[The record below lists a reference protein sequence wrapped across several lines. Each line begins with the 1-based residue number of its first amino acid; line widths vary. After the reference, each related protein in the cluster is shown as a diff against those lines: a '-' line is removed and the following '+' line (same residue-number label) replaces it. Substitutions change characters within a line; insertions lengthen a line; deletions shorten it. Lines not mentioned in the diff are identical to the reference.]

1 MNHPSIR
8 PLDAAGTSIILALC
22 LCWGFNQVAVKLAID
37 DIPPLTQAAIRSVG
51 ATLMVLPWARLRGV
65 SLTRR
70 DGTLKP
76 GIAAG
81 VLFALE
87 FMLFYEGLALTTA
100 SRAVLFLYTAP
111 LFVVLGARWFLPADR
126 FGPLQWVG
134 LLLSFT
140 GIVVAFGLPTPALD
154 PRQWL
159 GDLMM
164 LLAAAGW
171 GATTLVIKASALD
184 RTAYEKTLLYQLVVS
199 GVLLA
204 LAALAFGERIPAMPS
219 PTALG
224 ALAYQTVLVSGIS
237 YLAWFALI
245 QRYSAS
251 RLAAFTFLTPLFGVA
266 AGHFLLQEPLTPAF
280 VAAAAMVVGG
290 LVLVNRPSRAPD
302 AVLRAPGNSPQPAQ
316 D

>member
-1 MNHPSIR
+1 MNHPSVR
-8 PLDAAGTSIILALC
+8 PLDAAGTSIVLALC

-37 DIPPLTQAAIRSVG
+37 DIPPVTQAAIRSIV
-51 ATLMVLPWARLRGV
+51 ATLMVLPWAWVRGV
-65 SLTRR
+65 SLTLR
-70 DGTLKP
+70 DGTLAP

-87 FMLFYEGLALTTA
+87 LMLFYEGLALTTA

-111 LFVVLGARWFLPADR
+111 VFVVLGARWFLPGDR
-126 FGPLQWVG
+126 FGPTQWAG
-134 LLLSFT
+134 LMLSFA
-140 GIVVAFGLPTPALD
+140 GIAVALGLPTPALD

-164 LLAAAGW
+164 LLAAAAW

-184 RTAYEKTLLYQLVVS
+184 RAAYEKTLLYQLVVS
-199 GVLLA
+199 GLL
-204 LAALAFGERIPAMPS
+204 LGVAAPAFGERITGLPS
-219 PTALG
+219 AVALG

-280 VAAAAMVVGG
+280 AAAVAMVVGG
-290 LVLVNRPSRAPD
+290 LVLVNRPHKSTDMP
-302 AVLRAPGNSPQPAQ
+302 PPQGRVARR
-316 D
+316 